1 MKVAPLV
8 INVLA
13 ALLATIATTLF
24 IVNRGERLRAE
35 IRLEQTEATAKAL
48 EVQLRNQEAKQT
60 ELDRKLGKTVE
71 ELGEARV
78 KLAVADTKV
87 GSLMLDLT
95 QARNQLAVREQ
106 NELALNREI
115 GALRQALDQT
125 QRQGGDVAKY
135 QTRIDEL
142 EQTVAL
148 LQNRAGVAAAATAIF
163 TTSRGRSISVVTIGP
178 QNAFVV
184 INYGGKHG
192 AQLNQKMIIRRG
204 TEPIATIFISD
215 VRDGFSIAQVDPATL
230 QTPILKGD
238 IVIAGP

>member
-1 MKVAPLV
+1 MKVAHLA

-13 ALLATIATTLF
+13 ALLATVATTLF
-24 IVNRGERLRAE
+24 IIHRGERIRAE
-35 IRLEQTEATAKAL
+35 IKLEQSESSIKNL
-48 EVQLRNQEAKQT
+48 EDKLRIQEGKQAD
-60 ELDRKLGKTVE
+60 LDKKLTKSTE
-71 ELGEARV
+71 ELGDARI
-78 KLAVADTKV
+78 KLAVAESKIGT
-87 GSLMLDLT
+87 LTMDLT

-115 GALRQALDQT
+115 GALRQALEGA

-148 LQNRAGVAAAATAIF
+148 LQNRAGVAAAATAVF
-163 TTSRGRSISVVTIGP
+163 TATRGRSISVVTIGP

-184 INYGGKHG
+184 INYGSKHG

-215 VRDGFSIAQVDPATL
+215 VREGFSIAQVDPASL
-230 QTPILKGD
+230 QTPLLKGD
-238 IVIAGP
+238 IVLANP